1 MNILVSLTNCI
12 GLLGVDC
19 QVATLEIVHTLGFQ
33 DGPNVRVR
41 NFFILQITQWSKE
54 MDLRG
59 AAVHSFITT
68 SHKGQKERS
77 FFFVCLSNNKN

>member
-19 QVATLEIVHTLGFQ
+19 QIATLEIVHTLVF
-33 DGPNVRVR
+33 PNGSNVR
-41 NFFILQITQWSKE
+41 NFFFLQITQWSKE

-68 SHKGQKERS
+68 SHKGQKEKKLLL
-77 FFFVCLSNNKN
+77 CLPFEQ

>member
-19 QVATLEIVHTLGFQ
+19 QVATLEIVHTLGFPN
-33 DGPNVRVR
+33 GPNVR
-41 NFFILQITQWSKE
+41 NFFFLQITQWSKE

-68 SHKGQKERS
+68 SHKGQKEKKLLL
-77 FFFVCLSNNKN
+77 CLPFEQ